1 MKSNQFGVKPLHLK
15 SEKLMQQLSVI
26 DYCKWTLGL
35 EEAEEELTSCLT
47 LPPTPTNVRVKR
59 CECLRD
65 TYKHREKVKMGRVE
79 TGPFNDTHL
88 SNFLHDFQPPS
99 LTDPSTCHACTNFE
113 TCSFC
118 IDEFL
123 NIDIDVPCT
132 SLYTCHARTDS
143 ELCDSCIDEFLNI
156 VVDSP
161 VTHLHCTNTIDAGI
175 IQQSDL
181 CVQAPDW
188 IPPFDLECNIA
199 VYALGLSFIECK
211 RLSVRDIFGTKDIL
225 AITSGRC
232 VLKHLQDNK
241 DPILWFDSLPTDK
254 ENLSFGVAPAK
265 NLCSLLI
272 QV

>member
-47 LPPTPTNVRVKR
+47 LPPTPTKDKSKQLYDLPNV
-59 CECLRD
+59 
-65 TYKHREKVKMGRVE
+65 
-79 TGPFNDTHL
+79 FNDTHL

-113 TCSFC
+113 ICSFC

-181 CVQAPDW
+181 CVQMQATTKPSFATIFPLFCRHLIGYPRVQKVKCEELDM
-188 IPPFDLECNIA
+188 PTNLFYRLE
-199 VYALGLSFIECK
+199 LGM
-211 RLSVRDIFGTKDIL
+211 L
-225 AITSGRC
+225 A
-232 VLKHLQDNK
+232 
-241 DPILWFDSLPTDK
+241 
-254 ENLSFGVAPAK
+254 NLSLSSRGRHARIFILSSQAQHARIYFYHLEPGMLA
-265 NLCSLLI
+265 
-272 QV
+272 

>member
-1 MKSNQFGVKPLHLK
+1 MEFDDKVARFNIFDPLKHPSEGHSVFHLDLLH
-15 SEKLMQQLSVI
+15 E
-26 DYCKWTLGL
+26 
-35 EEAEEELTSCLT
+35 
-47 LPPTPTNVRVKR
+47 
-59 CECLRD
+59 
-65 TYKHREKVKMGRVE
+65 
-79 TGPFNDTHL
+79 FNDTHL

-181 CVQAPDW
+181 CVQVQATTKPSFAT
-188 IPPFDLECNIA
+188 IFPLFCRHLIGYPRLI
-199 VYALGLSFIECK
+199 LSATLLFM
-211 RLSVRDIFGTKDIL
+211 
-225 AITSGRC
+225 
-232 VLKHLQDNK
+232 
-241 DPILWFDSLPTDK
+241 LWDCPL
-254 ENLSFGVAPAK
+254 
-265 NLCSLLI
+265 
-272 QV
+272 